1 LQEVTLAAG
10 ANGVSGL
17 HRCRCAVA
25 EPPVGRGGA
34 EATPTA
40 VRPWSPPH
48 WRSLVWAKG
57 GHDPPCLCK
66 FSTGNML
73 YLLKF
78 NGLDLKK
85 IPTMC
90 KLEFWRPTN
99 RLSCTQV
106 SSAHRQQSS
115 MHPACSSSLLDSSS
129 LPLQPGNS
137 FSFDHAMM
145 SAVIFFDN
153 NMLIY

>member
-1 LQEVTLAAG
+1 VCRACIG
-10 ANGVSGL
+10 AVVQLRNHRWGGVGL
-17 HRCRCAVA
+17 K
-25 EPPVGRGGA
+25 PPQPPCVHGA
-34 EATPTA
+34 
-40 VRPWSPPH
+40 PPH

-99 RLSCTQV
+99 CLSCTQV